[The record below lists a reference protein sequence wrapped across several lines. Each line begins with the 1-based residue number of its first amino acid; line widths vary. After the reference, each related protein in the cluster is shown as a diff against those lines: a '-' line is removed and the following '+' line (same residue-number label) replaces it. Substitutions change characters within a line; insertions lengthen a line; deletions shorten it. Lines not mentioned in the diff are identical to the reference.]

1 MDIRASLAALCGS
14 DGPSGREDQ
23 VAEVALSLLRPLV
36 DEGYRDKF
44 GNVIGV
50 RRCGK
55 ENAKRVVLDAHLDEV
70 GLVITGAKEGF
81 LSFRAVGGIDPRMLP
96 NREVTILS
104 QPPRFGLVA
113 VLPPHVQQPGDA
125 NKSTPLSDLY
135 IDAGLTQEE
144 GEALVG
150 TFVVPKGPFRSL
162 LGERVSAKAL
172 DDRAGFAAL
181 LQTAEYLQGK
191 PLDVDLY
198 LMGSTREEVN
208 GSGALVGAYA
218 LRPHCF
224 VAVDVTHARTPDG
237 PKEETFGAGQGTVI
251 GIGPNITRWM
261 SDRLIGKAEALG
273 LAWSPEV
280 MTGHSGTN
288 AWRVQTAREG
298 IATAV
303 VSLPLKYMHSPVE
316 TLDLT
321 DLEATASLLAAFV
334 KGLGEEGGAFLA
346 D

>member
-150 TFVVPKGPFRSL
+150 TFVVP
-162 LGERVSAKAL
+162 
-172 DDRAGFAAL
+172 
-181 LQTAEYLQGK
+181 
-191 PLDVDLY
+191 
-198 LMGSTREEVN
+198 
-208 GSGALVGAYA
+208 
-218 LRPHCF
+218 
-224 VAVDVTHARTPDG
+224 
-237 PKEETFGAGQGTVI
+237 
-251 GIGPNITRWM
+251 
-261 SDRLIGKAEALG
+261 
-273 LAWSPEV
+273 
-280 MTGHSGTN
+280 
-288 AWRVQTAREG
+288 
-298 IATAV
+298 
-303 VSLPLKYMHSPVE
+303 
-316 TLDLT
+316 
-321 DLEATASLLAAFV
+321 
-334 KGLGEEGGAFLA
+334 
-346 D
+346 

>member
-1 MDIRASLAALCGS
+1 MDIRETLAALCGW
-14 DGPSGREDQ
+14 DGPAGREGP
-23 VAEVALSLLRPLV
+23 VADLARSLLAPLV
-36 DEGYRDKF
+36 DEVYQDQF

-50 RRCGK
+50 RRCGR
-55 ENAKRVVLDAHLDEV
+55 ENAPRVVLDAHLDEV

-96 NREVTILS
+96 DREVTILS

-113 VLPPHVQQPGDA
+113 VLPPHVQQAGEGG
-125 NKSTPLSDLY
+125 KSLPLSDLW
-135 IDAGLTQEE
+135 IDAGLTQKE

-150 TFVVPKGPFRSL
+150 TFAVPRGPFRAL

-172 DDRAGFAAL
+172 DDRAGFGAL
-181 LQTAEYLQGK
+181 LRTAELLQGTD
-191 PLDVDLY
+191 LDVDLY
-198 LMGSTREEVN
+198 FMGSCREEVN
-208 GSGALVGAYA
+208 GSGALTGAFA
-218 LRPHCF
+218 LAPHCF

-237 PKEETFGAGQGTVI
+237 PKEGTFPAGEGTVI

-261 SDRLIGKAEALG
+261 SQRLIAKAEGHGIPWA
-273 LAWSPEV
+273 PEV

-334 KGLGEEGGAFLA
+334 QDLSAEGGTFLA

>member
-55 ENAKRVVLDAHLDEV
+55 EDAKRVVLDAHLDEV

-172 DDRAGFAAL
+172 DDRACCAAVIL
-181 LQTAEYLQGK
+181 AAEELAGKNLPLELSYVFTTMEEVGSQGAVTAAGEIAPDYAVA
-191 PLDVDLY
+191 LDVSFAVTPDVPARNCGKMGGGVMLGIAPI
-198 LMGSTREEVN
+198 LDNGETDRVRRVAKEQELPLQFEVMGGSTGTDADCIAAS
-208 GSGALVGAYA
+208 GSGV
-218 LRPHCF
+218 
-224 VAVDVTHARTPDG
+224 RTVLFSIP
-237 PKEETFGAGQGTVI
+237 Q
-251 GIGPNITRWM
+251 
-261 SDRLIGKAEALG
+261 
-273 LAWSPEV
+273 
-280 MTGHSGTN
+280 
-288 AWRVQTAREG
+288 
-298 IATAV
+298 
-303 VSLPLKYMHSPVE
+303 KYMHTPVE
-316 TLDLT
+316 TVAPEDVKATAELLCAYIT
-321 DLEATASLLAAFV
+321 DLARDLA
-334 KGLGEEGGAFLA
+334 KEGN
-346 D
+346 